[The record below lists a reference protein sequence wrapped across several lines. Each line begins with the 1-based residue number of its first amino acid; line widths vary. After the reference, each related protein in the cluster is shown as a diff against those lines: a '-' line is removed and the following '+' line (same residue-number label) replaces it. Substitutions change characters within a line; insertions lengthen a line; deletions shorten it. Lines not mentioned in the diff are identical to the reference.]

1 MLHHSYRSFE
11 IQNRTF
17 KGEAFVTQTGE
28 STPFAREFAD
38 KKPEGLRADVAKMEE
53 LERERTQKALDALDF
68 DVIASIGSIV
78 EKTEMGR
85 ERVDSEKITID
96 TATSRQGLI
105 ALIQKEFPDLL
116 KTRELLQLSYKWM
129 FAQTDGSVNDLREGD
144 QVEFKDG
151 RVTLTRNGTEFYK
164 EVEVLPWSFL
174 LGEKPTAL
182 PNVPA
187 DNAPPAEP
195 AEPAAPEPIDT
206 STFTDEGPVQP
217 KPQDVSQEG
226 VEVARGR
233 AAERS
238 KYLDGMRT
246 NWDQIMV
253 SLQAQLPEGVVMK
266 VEETGFKNKLSRRII
281 LSKGDQEAV
290 VSVIVRQD
298 KAPSDRNAA
307 LGYDQNVEVEIRS
320 GGKNYETVLEA
331 VQAAQ
336 SKLSTPIDSTLA
348 SQREITDPYEKQFG
362 SEIALTKEILLSQI
376 EGFNRNHPRRPI
388 DARMLTFP
396 ARKDGT
402 FELILESSVGQF
414 SIRIRPGE
422 QYRSGAFD
430 KKNGS
435 QILLLDKD
443 GLSEPSEFA
452 TIDDAVETVFERLKS
467 PDKVERLSYIQQA
480 RTKLAVA
487 LGPTVASL
495 QSKYRPEIV
504 ADSKGY
510 GSDLT
515 VSSVSDGKSGD
526 ITYDIVLKDKRYQ
539 VRVEAPDTIDS
550 NFDYTADRGAVITD
564 SNGVT
569 YKTVS
574 DAIKGVLDTETTASN

>member
-11 IQNRTF
+11 IQNRAF
-17 KGEAFVTQTGE
+17 KGEAWVTSEGE
-28 STPFAREFAD
+28 STKFAKDFAD
-38 KKPEGLRADVAKMEE
+38 KKPEELKADVAKMEE
-53 LERERTQKALDALDF
+53 LERERTQKALDSLDF

-151 RVTLTRNGTEFYK
+151 KVTLTRNGTEFYK
-164 EVEVLPWSFL
+164 ELEILPWSFL

-182 PNVPA
+182 PNAPTTS
-187 DNAPPAEP
+187 APPTEP
-195 AEPAAPEPIDT
+195 IEPLKTAVPEPIDT
-206 STFTDEGPVQP
+206 RTLTGKEPAEPQP
-217 KPQDVSQEG
+217 QTTPQGEVKEAR
-226 VEVARGR
+226 VARDR
-233 AAERS
+233 AGERNE
-238 KYLDGMRT
+238 YVDHM
-246 NWDQIMV
+246 NADWDRIMS
-253 SLQAQLPEGVVMK
+253 SLEAQLPEGITMK
-266 VEETGFKNKLSRRII
+266 VEGTGFKNKLSRRII

-320 GGKNYETVLEA
+320 GGKNYKTVLEA

-336 SKLSTPIDSTLA
+336 STLA
-348 SQREITDPYEKQFG
+348 SRKEITDPYEKQF
-362 SEIALTKEILLSQI
+362 SLEIALVREMLNIQV
-376 EGFNRNHPRRPI
+376 ERFNRTHPQKTI
-388 DARMLTFP
+388 DARFRTHP
-396 ARKDGT
+396 GRKSGD
-402 FELILESSVGQF
+402 FELILNSPAGQF
-414 SIRIRPGE
+414 TIQVIPGE
-422 QYRSGAFD
+422 KYDHGDFD

-435 QILLLDKD
+435 QILFD
-443 GLSEPSEFA
+443 GKEFE
-452 TIDDAVETVFERLKS
+452 TVDDAVATVFDRLDDLKMDRS
-467 PDKVERLSYIQQA
+467 LYIQQA
-480 RTKLAVA
+480 RARLIEN

-495 QSKYRPEIV
+495 QSKYRPEIT
-504 ADSKGY
+504 AGSKGY
-510 GSDLT
+510 GSDLI
-515 VSSVSDGKSGD
+515 VSSVSDDKSGD

-539 VRVEAPDTIDS
+539 VQVKVPDAIDS

-574 DAIKGVLDTETTASN
+574 DAIKGVLDTETVVQK